1 MFFREEID
9 ACKVLSDE
17 NSKPILFCQVALE
30 PDVPFLPVKA
40 KVKVVKFSSRY
51 FCVNEN
57 SDRWKL
63 NLRVKILVGI

>member
-30 PDVPFLPVKA
+30 PDVSFLSEKGDVKIA
-40 KVKVVKFSSRY
+40 KFSSRY

-57 SDRWKL
+57 SDR
-63 NLRVKILVGI
+63 